1 MCDFSYLTGRKVEI
15 GPAKMADFSTFRTK
29 NPSLDAPNVPLIP
42 QIVIFHRF
50 GAFVDIL
57 ARANRRSATNAEKVC
72 DFLSR

>member
-15 GPAKMADFSTFRTK
+15 GPAEMANFSAFITE
-29 NPSLDAPNVPLIP
+29 NPSLDAPNVPLMP

-57 ARANRRSATNAEKVC
+57 GANRRSATNAEKVC
-72 DFLSR
+72 DFLPR